1 MYLIK
6 ACTEET
12 VLVQCPS
19 DKFRA
24 VVTGM
29 VATVLLNVLIWGTC
43 RHNDSYSTVS
53 LIDFKVGDVT
63 VMASLKETHYRFI
76 I

>member
-1 MYLIK
+1 
-6 ACTEET
+6 
-12 VLVQCPS
+12 
-19 DKFRA
+19 
-24 VVTGM
+24 M